1 MGEMGC
7 DVWGKWECRMW
18 EQWECERP
26 CLYTGV
32 RMLHDCISIT
42 GGASGTSMASERQKK
57 LSRRTT
63 SRERSYSIAGKEHS
77 YR

>member
-1 MGEMGC
+1 
-7 DVWGKWECRMW
+7 
-18 EQWECERP
+18 
-26 CLYTGV
+26 
-32 RMLHDCISIT
+32 MLHDCISIT